1 MKLIVLRGDPN
12 QGKTTTLRLVYDILL
27 YLGAR
32 IVVPR
37 TPGRN
42 TDDFKTVL
50 DYDKKGK
57 RVAISSK
64 GDLLY
69 DVEDKIG
76 EFAEQG
82 DIDVLIIASR
92 PFSSLDARIGSYH
105 PIYREKQPKSNLS
118 NIEDARFII
127 DHI

>member
-1 MKLIVLRGDPN
+1 MKLIVLRGNPN

-27 YLGAR
+27 YLGAQ

-37 TPGRN
+37 SQGRN

-50 DYDKKGK
+50 DYGGK
-57 RVAISSK
+57 RVAISSA

-69 DVEDKIG
+69 DVGEKID
-76 EFAEQG
+76 EFAGRG
-82 DIDVLIIASR
+82 DIDVLISASR

-105 PIYREKQPKSNLS
+105 PIYRDKLPKSDSN

-127 DHI
+127 NNI

>member
-27 YLGAR
+27 YLGAQ
-32 IVVPR
+32 IAEPR

-50 DYDKKGK
+50 DYKEK
-57 RVAISSK
+57 RIAISSM

-76 EFAEQG
+76 EFAGRG

-92 PFSSLDARIGSYH
+92 LFSSLDARIGSYH
-105 PIYREKQPKSNLS
+105 PIYREKLPKSDSN

-127 DHI
+127 NHI